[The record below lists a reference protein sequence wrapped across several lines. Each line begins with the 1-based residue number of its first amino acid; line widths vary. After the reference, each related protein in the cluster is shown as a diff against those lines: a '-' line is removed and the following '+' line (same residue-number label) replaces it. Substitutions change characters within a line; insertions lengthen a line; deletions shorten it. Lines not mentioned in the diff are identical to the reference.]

1 MLLNNSRRKKMIK
14 AALVLEGGALR
25 GMYTSGVLD
34 TFLKNNMEF
43 ECVAGVSAGA
53 LNAMSYISK
62 QPGRSAKI
70 NLEYCDD
77 PRYIGRKAFIKNKG
91 IIGYDYLFGDI
102 SENKVPFD
110 YKAFENTSQRFIIVT
125 TNCEKAETEYL
136 EKSNCNDLF
145 KAAQASS
152 SMPLASAMVE
162 INNNHYLDGAVTTS
176 IPVKW
181 ALEQGYEK
189 VVVVLTRDKTY
200 RKPMLSNKMKKLYK
214 LAYHKYPKLI
224 EKLNTMPERYN
235 KLQEELIDLEKE
247 GKIFIIRPEKE
258 VTVSR
263 LEKDKEKLENL
274 YKEGIAEAEKNLD
287 ALKEYLEIS

>member
-1 MLLNNSRRKKMIK
+1 MIK

-110 YKAFENTSQRFIIVT
+110 YKSFENTNQRFIIVT

-189 VVVVLTRDKTY
+189 IVVVLTRDKTY

-235 KLQEELIDLEKE
+235 KLQDEIIDLEKE

>member
-1 MLLNNSRRKKMIK
+1 MIK

-102 SENKVPFD
+102 SENKIPFD
-110 YKAFENTSQRFIIVT
+110 YKAFENTNQRFVIVT

-136 EKSNCNDLF
+136 ERGNCTELF

-189 VVVVLTRDKTY
+189 VVVVLTRDKAY

-263 LEKDKEKLENL
+263 LEKDKRKLENL

>member
-1 MLLNNSRRKKMIK
+1 MIK

-110 YKAFENTSQRFIIVT
+110 YKSFENTNQRFIIVT

-235 KLQEELIDLEKE
+235 KLQDEIIDLEKE

>member
-1 MLLNNSRRKKMIK
+1 MIK
-14 AALVLEGGALR
+14 AVLVLEGGALR

-43 ECVAGVSAGA
+43 ECVVGVSAGA

-110 YKAFENTSQRFIIVT
+110 FKSFEDTNQRFVIVT

-136 EKSNCNDLF
+136 ERGNCKDLF

-162 INNNHYLDGAVTTS
+162 INDNHYLDGAVTTS

-189 VVVVLTRDKTY
+189 IVVVLTRDKKY
-200 RKPMLSNKMKKLYK
+200 RKQMLSNKMKKLYK

-235 KLQEELIDLEKE
+235 KLQEELIELEKE

-263 LEKDKEKLENL
+263 LEKDKIKLENL
-274 YKEGIAEAEKNLD
+274 YKEGISEAEKNLES
-287 ALKEYLEIS
+287 LKNYLKIS

>member
-1 MLLNNSRRKKMIK
+1 MIK

-110 YKAFENTSQRFIIVT
+110 FKSFENTNQRFVIVT

-136 EKSNCNDLF
+136 EKSNCKDLF

-181 ALEQGYEK
+181 ALDQGYEK
-189 VVVVLTRDKTY
+189 IVVVLTRDKTY
-200 RKPMLSNKMKKLYK
+200 RKPMISNKMKKLYK

-263 LEKDKEKLENL
+263 LEKDKTKLENL
-274 YKEGIAEAEKNLD
+274 YKEGIAEAEKNLES
-287 ALKEYLEIS
+287 LKNYLKIS

>member
-1 MLLNNSRRKKMIK
+1 MIK

-110 YKAFENTSQRFIIVT
+110 YKSFENTNQRFIIVT

-200 RKPMLSNKMKKLYK
+200 RKPILSNKMKKLHK

-235 KLQEELIDLEKE
+235 KLQDEIIDLEKE

-274 YKEGIAEAEKNLD
+274 YKEGIAETEKNLD

>member
-1 MLLNNSRRKKMIK
+1 MIK

-110 YKAFENTSQRFIIVT
+110 YKSFENTNQRFIIVT

-200 RKPMLSNKMKKLYK
+200 RKPILSNKMKKLHK

-287 ALKEYLEIS
+287 ALREYLEIS

>member
-1 MLLNNSRRKKMIK
+1 MIK

-110 YKAFENTSQRFIIVT
+110 YKSFENTNQRFIIVT

>member
-1 MLLNNSRRKKMIK
+1 MIK

-110 YKAFENTSQRFIIVT
+110 YKSFENMNQRFIIVT

-152 SMPLASAMVE
+152 SMPLASAIVE

-235 KLQEELIDLEKE
+235 KLQDEIIDLEKE

-274 YKEGIAEAEKNLD
+274 YKEGIAETEKNLD

>member
-1 MLLNNSRRKKMIK
+1 MIK

-77 PRYIGRKAFIKNKG
+77 PRYIWRKAFIKNKG

-110 YKAFENTSQRFIIVT
+110 YKSFENTNQRFIIVT

-235 KLQEELIDLEKE
+235 KLQDEIIDLEKE

-274 YKEGIAEAEKNLD
+274 YKEGIAETEKNLD

>member
-1 MLLNNSRRKKMIK
+1 MIK

-110 YKAFENTSQRFIIVT
+110 YKSFENTNQRFIIVT

-176 IPVKW
+176 IPVNW

-214 LAYHKYPKLI
+214 LAYHKYTKLI

-235 KLQEELIDLEKE
+235 KLQDEIIDLEKE

-274 YKEGIAEAEKNLD
+274 YKEGIAETEKNLD

>member
-1 MLLNNSRRKKMIK
+1 MIK

-110 YKAFENTSQRFIIVT
+110 YKSFENTNQRFIIVT
-125 TNCEKAETEYL
+125 TNCEKAETEYI

-200 RKPMLSNKMKKLYK
+200 RKPILSNKMKKLYK

>member
-1 MLLNNSRRKKMIK
+1 MIK

-110 YKAFENTSQRFIIVT
+110 YKAFENTNQRFIIVT

-136 EKSNCNDLF
+136 ERGNCNDLF

-162 INNNHYLDGAVTTS
+162 INNNYYLDGAVTTS

-200 RKPMLSNKMKKLYK
+200 RKPMMSNKMKKLYK

-235 KLQEELIDLEKE
+235 KLQDEIIDLEKE

>member
-1 MLLNNSRRKKMIK
+1 MIK

-43 ECVAGVSAGA
+43 ECVAGASAGA

-62 QPGRSAKI
+62 QSGRSAKI

-110 YKAFENTSQRFIIVT
+110 YKSFENTNQRFIIVT

-235 KLQEELIDLEKE
+235 KLQDEIIDLEKE

>member
-1 MLLNNSRRKKMIK
+1 MIK

-43 ECVAGVSAGA
+43 ECVTGVSAGA

-110 YKAFENTSQRFIIVT
+110 YKSFENTNQRFIIVT

-235 KLQEELIDLEKE
+235 KLQDEIIDLEKE

-274 YKEGIAEAEKNLD
+274 YKEGIAETEKNLD

>member
-1 MLLNNSRRKKMIK
+1 MIK

-110 YKAFENTSQRFIIVT
+110 YKSFENTNQRFIIVT

-176 IPVKW
+176 IPVKL

-235 KLQEELIDLEKE
+235 KLQDEIIDLEKE

-274 YKEGIAEAEKNLD
+274 YKEGIAETEKNLD

>member
-1 MLLNNSRRKKMIK
+1 MIK

-110 YKAFENTSQRFIIVT
+110 YKSFENTNQRFIIVT

-200 RKPMLSNKMKKLYK
+200 RKPILSNKMKKLHK

-224 EKLNTMPERYN
+224 EKLNTMTERYN

>member
-1 MLLNNSRRKKMIK
+1 MIK

-110 YKAFENTSQRFIIVT
+110 YKSFENTNQRFIIVT

-200 RKPMLSNKMKKLYK
+200 RKPILSNKMKKLHK

-235 KLQEELIDLEKE
+235 KLQDEIIDLEKE

>member
-1 MLLNNSRRKKMIK
+1 MIK

-110 YKAFENTSQRFIIVT
+110 YKAFENTNQRFVIVT

-136 EKSNCNDLF
+136 ERGNCNDLF

-152 SMPLASAMVE
+152 SMPLASAMLE
-162 INNNHYLDGAVTTS
+162 INNSFYLDGAVTTS

-200 RKPMLSNKMKKLYK
+200 RKPMTSNKMKKLYK

-235 KLQEELIDLEKE
+235 KLQDEIIDLEKE

-274 YKEGIAEAEKNLD
+274 YKEGIAETEKNLD

>member
-1 MLLNNSRRKKMIK
+1 MIK

-110 YKAFENTSQRFIIVT
+110 YKSFENTNQRFIIVT

-200 RKPMLSNKMKKLYK
+200 RKPILSNKMKKLHK

-274 YKEGIAEAEKNLD
+274 YKEGIAETEKNLD

>member
-1 MLLNNSRRKKMIK
+1 MIK
-14 AALVLEGGALR
+14 AALILEGGALR

-110 YKAFENTSQRFIIVT
+110 YKSFENTNQRFIIVT

-176 IPVKW
+176 IPIKW
-181 ALEQGYEK
+181 AIEQGYEK
-189 VVVVLTRDKTY
+189 VVVVLTRDRTY

-235 KLQEELIDLEKE
+235 KLQEEIIDLEKE

-274 YKEGIAEAEKNLD
+274 YKEGIAETEKNLD

>member
-1 MLLNNSRRKKMIK
+1 MIK

-77 PRYIGRKAFIKNKG
+77 QRYIGRKAFIKNKG

-110 YKAFENTSQRFIIVT
+110 YKSFENTNQRFIIVT

-235 KLQEELIDLEKE
+235 KLQDEIIDLEKE

-274 YKEGIAEAEKNLD
+274 YKEGIAETEKNLD

>member
-1 MLLNNSRRKKMIK
+1 MIK

-110 YKAFENTSQRFIIVT
+110 FKSFDNTNQRFVIVT

-136 EKSNCNDLF
+136 ERSNCKDLF

-162 INNNHYLDGAVTTS
+162 INNNHYLDGAITTS

-189 VVVVLTRDKTY
+189 IVVVLTRDKTY
-200 RKPMLSNKMKKLYK
+200 RKPMISNKMKKLYK
-214 LAYHKYPKLI
+214 LAYHKYSKLI

-235 KLQEELIDLEKE
+235 NLQDELIDLEKE

-263 LEKDKEKLENL
+263 LEKDKTKLENL
-274 YKEGIAEAEKNLD
+274 YKEGIAEAEKNLES
-287 ALKEYLEIS
+287 LKNYLKIS

>member
-1 MLLNNSRRKKMIK
+1 MIK

-77 PRYIGRKAFIKNKG
+77 PRYIGRKAFIKNNG

-110 YKAFENTSQRFIIVT
+110 YKSFENTNQRFVIVT

-152 SMPLASAMVE
+152 SMPLASAIVE

-176 IPVKW
+176 IPIKW
-181 ALEQGYEK
+181 AIEQGYEK
-189 VVVVLTRDKTY
+189 VVVVLTRDRTY

-235 KLQEELIDLEKE
+235 KLQEEIIDLEKE

>member
-1 MLLNNSRRKKMIK
+1 MIK

-110 YKAFENTSQRFIIVT
+110 YKSFQNTNQRFIIVT

-235 KLQEELIDLEKE
+235 KLQDEIIDLEKE

>member
-1 MLLNNSRRKKMIK
+1 MIK
-14 AALVLEGGALR
+14 VALVLEGGALR

-110 YKAFENTSQRFIIVT
+110 YKSFENTNQRFIIVT

-235 KLQEELIDLEKE
+235 KLQDEIIDLEKE

-274 YKEGIAEAEKNLD
+274 YKEGIAETEKNLD

>member
-1 MLLNNSRRKKMIK
+1 MIK

-102 SENKVPFD
+102 SEDKVPFD
-110 YKAFENTSQRFIIVT
+110 FKSFENTNQRFVIVT

-189 VVVVLTRDKTY
+189 VVVVPTRDKTY
-200 RKPMLSNKMKKLYK
+200 RKPMITNKMKKLYK

-235 KLQEELIDLEKE
+235 KLQEELLELEKE

-263 LEKDKEKLENL
+263 LEKDKTKLENL
-274 YKEGIAEAEKNLD
+274 YKEGISEAEKNLE
-287 ALKEYLEIS
+287 ALKEYLKIS

>member
-1 MLLNNSRRKKMIK
+1 MIK

-102 SENKVPFD
+102 SEDKVPFD
-110 YKAFENTSQRFIIVT
+110 FKSFENTNQRFVIVT

-200 RKPMLSNKMKKLYK
+200 RKPMITNKMKKLYK
-214 LAYHKYPKLI
+214 LAYHKYPELI

-235 KLQEELIDLEKE
+235 KLQEELLELEKE

-263 LEKDKEKLENL
+263 LEKDKTKLENL
-274 YKEGIAEAEKNLD
+274 YK
-287 ALKEYLEIS
+287 

>member
-1 MLLNNSRRKKMIK
+1 MIK

-34 TFLKNNMEF
+34 TFLKNDIEF

-62 QPGRSAKI
+62 QEGRSAKI

-77 PRYIGRKAFIKNKG
+77 PKYIGRKAIIRNKG

-102 SENKVPFD
+102 SKNKVPFD
-110 YKAFENTSQRFIIVT
+110 YETFENTKQRFVIVA

-136 EKSNCNDLF
+136 EKSNCKDLF

-152 SMPLASAMVE
+152 SMPLASAMVN
-162 INNNHYLDGAVTTS
+162 INGKHYLDGAVTTS

-181 ALEQGYEK
+181 ALSQGYEK
-189 VVVVLTRDKTY
+189 IVVVLTRDKSY
-200 RKPMLSNKMKKLYK
+200 KKPMTSNKLKKLYK

-235 KLQEELIDLEKE
+235 KLQEELIELEKN
-247 GKIFIIRPEKE
+247 GKIFIIRPKE
-258 VTVSR
+258 EVKVAR
-263 LEKDKEKLENL
+263 LEKDKTKLENL
-274 YKEGIAEAEKNLD
+274 YKKGIKEAEENLE
-287 ALKEYLEIS
+287 ALKEYLKIS

>member
-1 MLLNNSRRKKMIK
+1 MIK

-77 PRYIGRKAFIKNKG
+77 PRYIGRKAFINNKG

-110 YKAFENTSQRFIIVT
+110 YKAFENTNQRFVIVT

-136 EKSNCNDLF
+136 ERGNCNDLF

-152 SMPLASAMVE
+152 SMPLASAIVE

-176 IPVKW
+176 IPIKW
-181 ALEQGYEK
+181 AIEQGYEK
-189 VVVVLTRDKTY
+189 VVVVLTRDRTY

-235 KLQEELIDLEKE
+235 KLQEEIIDLEKE

>member
-1 MLLNNSRRKKMIK
+1 MIK

-43 ECVAGVSAGA
+43 ECVASVSAGA

-110 YKAFENTSQRFIIVT
+110 YKSFENTNQRFIIVT

-235 KLQEELIDLEKE
+235 KLQDEIIDLEKE

-274 YKEGIAEAEKNLD
+274 YKEGIAETEKNLD

>member
-1 MLLNNSRRKKMIK
+1 MIK
-14 AALVLEGGALR
+14 AALILEGGALR

-53 LNAMSYISK
+53 LNAMNYISK

-110 YKAFENTSQRFIIVT
+110 YKAFENTNQRFVIVT

-136 EKSNCNDLF
+136 ERGNCNDLF

-152 SMPLASAMVE
+152 SMPLASAIVE

-176 IPVKW
+176 IPIKW
-181 ALEQGYEK
+181 AIEQGYEK
-189 VVVVLTRDKTY
+189 VVVVLTRDRTY

-235 KLQEELIDLEKE
+235 KLQEEIIDLEKE

>member
-1 MLLNNSRRKKMIK
+1 MIK
-14 AALVLEGGALR
+14 AALILEGGALR

-34 TFLKNNMEF
+34 TFLKHNMEF

-53 LNAMSYISK
+53 LNAMSYITK
-62 QPGRSAKI
+62 QEGRSAKI

-77 PRYIGRKAFIKNKG
+77 PKYIGRKAIRKNKG

-110 YKAFENTSQRFIIVT
+110 YKAFEDAKQRFIIVT

-136 EKSNCNDLF
+136 EKDNCDNLF

-152 SMPLASAMVE
+152 SMPFASAMVE
-162 INNNHYLDGAVTTS
+162 INKNHYLDGAVTDS

-181 ALEQGYEK
+181 ALQEGYEK
-189 VVVVLTRDKTY
+189 VVVVLTRDKKY
-200 RKPMLSNKMKKLYK
+200 RKPTTSNKMKKLYK
-214 LAYHKYPKLI
+214 IAYHKYPKLI
-224 EKLNTMPERYN
+224 NKLNTMPERYN
-235 KLQEELIDLEKE
+235 KLQDELIELEKE

-258 VTVSR
+258 VTVDR
-263 LEKDKEKLENL
+263 LEKNKTKLEAL
-274 YKEGIAEAEKNLD
+274 YKEGITETESKLEDLKKYLD
-287 ALKEYLEIS
+287 IC

>member
-1 MLLNNSRRKKMIK
+1 MIK

-110 YKAFENTSQRFIIVT
+110 YKSFENTNQRFIIVT

-200 RKPMLSNKMKKLYK
+200 RKRMLSNKMKKLYK

>member
-1 MLLNNSRRKKMIK
+1 MIK

-62 QPGRSAKI
+62 QPGRSAKS

-110 YKAFENTSQRFIIVT
+110 YKSFENTNQRFIIVT

-152 SMPLASAMVE
+152 SMPLASAIVE

-235 KLQEELIDLEKE
+235 KLQDEIIDLEKE

-274 YKEGIAEAEKNLD
+274 YKEGIAETEKNLD

>member
-1 MLLNNSRRKKMIK
+1 MIK

-102 SENKVPFD
+102 SENKIPFD
-110 YKAFENTSQRFIIVT
+110 YKAFENTNQRFVIVT

-136 EKSNCNDLF
+136 ERDNCTELF

-189 VVVVLTRDKTY
+189 VVVVLTRDKAY
-200 RKPMLSNKMKKLYK
+200 RKPMLTNKMKKLYK

-263 LEKDKEKLENL
+263 LEKDKRKLENL
-274 YKEGIAEAEKNLD
+274 YKEGIAEAEKKLD
-287 ALKEYLEIS
+287 TLKEYLEIS

>member
-1 MLLNNSRRKKMIK
+1 MIK

-110 YKAFENTSQRFIIVT
+110 YKSFENTNQRFVIVT

-235 KLQEELIDLEKE
+235 KLQDEIIDLEKE

-274 YKEGIAEAEKNLD
+274 YKEGIAETEKNLD

>member
-1 MLLNNSRRKKMIK
+1 MIK

-62 QPGRSAKI
+62 QSGRSAKI

-110 YKAFENTSQRFIIVT
+110 YKSFENTNQRFIIVT

-200 RKPMLSNKMKKLYK
+200 RKSMLSNKMKKLYK

-235 KLQEELIDLEKE
+235 KLQDELIELEKE

-263 LEKDKEKLENL
+263 LEKDKVKLENL
-274 YKEGIAEAEKNLD
+274 YKEGIAEAEKKLD

>member
-1 MLLNNSRRKKMIK
+1 MIK

-102 SENKVPFD
+102 SEDKVPFD
-110 YKAFENTSQRFIIVT
+110 FKSFENTNQRFVIVT

-189 VVVVLTRDKTY
+189 VVLTRDKTY
-200 RKPMLSNKMKKLYK
+200 RKPMITNKMKKLYK
-214 LAYHKYPKLI
+214 LAYHKYPELI

-235 KLQEELIDLEKE
+235 KLQEELLELEKE

-263 LEKDKEKLENL
+263 LEKDKTKLENL
-274 YKEGIAEAEKNLD
+274 YKEGIYEAEKNLE
-287 ALKEYLEIS
+287 ALKEYLKIS